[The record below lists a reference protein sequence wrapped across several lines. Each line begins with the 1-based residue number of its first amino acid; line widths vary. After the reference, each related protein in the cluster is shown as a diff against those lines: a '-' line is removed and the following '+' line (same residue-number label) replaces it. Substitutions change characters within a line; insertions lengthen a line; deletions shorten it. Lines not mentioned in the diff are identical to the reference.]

1 MVFGVSVTAVASV
14 LPLST
19 GVDGGRRGEAAARV
33 ILFLGV
39 GNGNLEEPV
48 GVDLAAAE
56 ALFLVGVRDLDLRGV
71 GSLNLDRVGR
81 LGSLR
86 GGGPLSVRVTEGD
99 GVATGGSKILDLGL
113 ASSSAAAAATAVPVL
128 LLMSGVESWPL
139 LFFPGDV
146 GGVTLGSDGVVD
158 LEPLLASPITIG

>member
-1 MVFGVSVTAVASV
+1 MDVVLGVSSTGVAS
-14 LPLST
+14 LLLLST

-33 ILFLGV
+33 VLFLGV

-48 GVDLAAAE
+48 GVDLAAA

-86 GGGPLSVRVTEGD
+86 GGGPLSVRITEGD

-158 LEPLLASPITIG
+158 LEPASPITIG